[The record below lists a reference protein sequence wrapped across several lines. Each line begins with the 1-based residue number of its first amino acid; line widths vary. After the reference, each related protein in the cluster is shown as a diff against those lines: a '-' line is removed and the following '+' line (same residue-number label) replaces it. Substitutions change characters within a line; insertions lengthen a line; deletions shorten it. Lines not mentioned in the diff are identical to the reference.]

1 MVALVAVARYALGVA
16 IPCAQCSKPV
26 HERAVVCPHCA
37 GETGV
42 EVDPIAVAE
51 ISMLMDQ
58 DEKPHEVPLPL
69 ILKQS
74 KVARPDEPAGLP
86 RAIARKRR

>member
-1 MVALVAVARYALGVA
+1 VA
-16 IPCAQCSKPV
+16 IPCGQCGQPV

-42 EVDPIAVAE
+42 DADPVAVAE
-51 ISMLMDQ
+51 ITMLL
-58 DEKPHEVPLPL
+58 DEDDKHEPAPLPL
-69 ILKQS
+69 LLNQTKL
-74 KVARPDEPAGLP
+74 ARPDEPSGLP

>member
-1 MVALVAVARYALGVA
+1 M
-16 IPCAQCSKPV
+16 

-42 EVDPIAVAE
+42 DVDPIAAAE
-51 ISMLMDQ
+51 ISMLLDQ
-58 DEKPHEVPLPL
+58 DDKQEPVPLPL
-69 ILKQS
+69 ILQQPKL
-74 KVARPDEPAGLP
+74 ARPDEPAGLP

>member
-1 MVALVAVARYALGVA
+1 MA
-16 IPCAQCSKPV
+16 IPCGQCNKPV

-42 EVDPIAVAE
+42 DADPVAVAE
-51 ISMLMDQ
+51 ISMLLDH
-58 DEKPHEVPLPL
+58 EAKPANVPLPL

-74 KVARPDEPAGLP
+74 KVARPDEPTGLP
-86 RAIARKRR
+86 RTIVRKPR

>member
-1 MVALVAVARYALGVA
+1 M
-16 IPCAQCSKPV
+16 
-26 HERAVVCPHCA
+26 HDRAVLCPHCA

-42 EVDPIAVAE
+42 DADPVAVAE
-51 ISMLMDQ
+51 ISMLLAQ
-58 DEKPHEVPLPL
+58 EAKPAEVPLPL

-74 KVARPDEPAGLP
+74 NVARPDEPAGLP

>member
-1 MVALVAVARYALGVA
+1 MA
-16 IPCAQCSKPV
+16 IPCGQCGKPV

-42 EVDPIAVAE
+42 DADPVAIAE
-51 ISMLMDQ
+51 ISMLKDQ
-58 DEKPHEVPLPL
+58 DDKPREVPLPL
-69 ILKQS
+69 ILERS
-74 KVARPDEPAGLP
+74 EVARPDAPTGLP

>member
-1 MVALVAVARYALGVA
+1 M
-16 IPCAQCSKPV
+16 

-42 EVDPIAVAE
+42 DVDPVAVAE
-51 ISMLMDQ
+51 ISMLKDQ
-58 DEKPHEVPLPL
+58 DDKPREVPLPL
-69 ILKQS
+69 ILERTE
-74 KVARPDEPAGLP
+74 VARPDTPAGLP

>member
-1 MVALVAVARYALGVA
+1 VA
-16 IPCAQCSKPV
+16 IPCGQCGQPV

-42 EVDPIAVAE
+42 DADPIAVAE
-51 ISMLMDQ
+51 ISILLDSE
-58 DEKPHEVPLPL
+58 DKPEPVPLPL
-69 ILKQS
+69 LLQQT
-74 KVARPDEPAGLP
+74 KVARPDAPAGLP

>member
-1 MVALVAVARYALGVA
+1 MA
-16 IPCAQCSKPV
+16 IPCGQCGKPV

-42 EVDPIAVAE
+42 AADPVAVAE
-51 ISMLMDQ
+51 ISILMDQ

-69 ILKQS
+69 ILKQT

-86 RAIARKRR
+86 KAIVYKRK

>member
-1 MVALVAVARYALGVA
+1 M
-16 IPCAQCSKPV
+16 

-42 EVDPIAVAE
+42 DADPVAVAE
-51 ISMLMDQ
+51 ISMLKDQ
-58 DEKPHEVPLPL
+58 DDKPREVPLPL
-69 ILKQS
+69 ILERS
-74 KVARPDEPAGLP
+74 EVARPDAPTGLP